1 MILALKKWPSTNS
14 NYVRRHKVIQRG
26 EVVNDVAYV
35 GFFKVE
41 EGGVIVIGDRV
52 YIGEKLKEK

>member
-1 MILALKKWPSTNS
+1 M
-14 NYVRRHKVIQRG
+14 QRG